1 MKVALTTKAE
11 IIEAVDA
18 GKDVYCDGG
27 GYKVIKDSIGQY
39 FIKFLGNGHLVYLSG
54 QDGTPYENVLNA
66 RGFYYEQSEV
76 VVPTENTVVA
86 ETISEYK
93 LSKTKSDFKRVKIK
107 GVVDSA
113 DYIRQFYGEDIGI
126 YESAFILLLNRSN
139 ETIGYAKISQGG
151 VCGTVVDPMIVA
163 KYAVDALAVGVVI
176 AHNHPTGNLKPS
188 DADKKITEQLRGG
201 LELLNIRLLDHIILC
216 EEGFFSFSNEGY
228 L

>member
-1 MKVALTTKAE
+1 MKVALKTKAE
-11 IIEAVDA
+11 IIEAVNS
-18 GKDVYCDGG
+18 GKDVYCEGG
-27 GYKVIKDSIGQY
+27 GYKVIKDSKEQYLIECMSNKSCIG
-39 FIKFLGNGHLVYLSG
+39 LSG
-54 QDGTPYENVLNA
+54 QDGTQYENVLNA
-66 RGFYYEQSEV
+66 RGFYYMESEAV
-76 VVPTENTVVA
+76 APTVE

-93 LSKTKSDFKRVKIK
+93 LSKTKSDFKHVKIK
-107 GVVDSA
+107 GIVDSA

-126 YESAFILLLNRSN
+126 YESAFILLLNRAN

-163 KYAVDALAVGVVI
+163 KYAVDALAVGVII

-201 LELLNIRLLDHIILC
+201 LELLNILLLDHIILC